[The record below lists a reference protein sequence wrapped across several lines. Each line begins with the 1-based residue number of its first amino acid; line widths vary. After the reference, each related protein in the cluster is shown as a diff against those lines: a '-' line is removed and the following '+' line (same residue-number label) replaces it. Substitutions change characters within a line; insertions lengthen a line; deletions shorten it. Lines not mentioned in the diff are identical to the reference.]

1 MQRLT
6 LVNPAEAQGQTKELL
21 DTVQQAF
28 GTVPNVAKVLA
39 NSSAVLQS
47 YLAFAQA
54 MGAARIGEK
63 LHHQVKLA
71 TSEENSCE
79 YCTSILSE
87 LGSGAGLSAED
98 VIATRE
104 GHSNDELTDAALAF
118 TKAVLDSDGKVTN
131 TQLNAVRD
139 AGFDDGE
146 IVEIIASA
154 VLGTFTNFVNNVAD
168 TELDIPR
175 AEPVTACSGGTCE
188 KVA

>member
-1 MQRLT
+1 MQRLN
-6 LVNPAEAQGQTKELL
+6 LVDPAQAQGQTKELL
-21 DTVQQAF
+21 DTVESAF

-39 NSSAVLQS
+39 NSPAVLDS

-54 MGAARIGEK
+54 MCGAAIGET

-98 VIATRE
+98 LIATRE
-104 GHSNDELTDAALAF
+104 GHSKDELTDAALTF
-118 TKAVLDSDGKVTN
+118 TKAVLETGGKVTN
-131 TQLNAVRD
+131 AQLNAVRE
-139 AGFDDGE
+139 AGFNDGE

-154 VLGTFTNFVNNVAD
+154 VLGAFTNFVNNVAD

-175 AEPVTACSGGTCE
+175 AQPLATCSSGTCQA
-188 KVA
+188 VA